1 MRKIQTPLL
10 LALALASQGCG
21 GSSSDSQDP
30 PGGAGELTVSTGALV
45 DGAAWQLNRPIEITL
60 DRPVNFASVNLGSVV
75 VQTVQNATPVN
86 GTYSLGVDPVTGE
99 EDGNMIRFQP
109 HCPAHAGEV
118 AGFEPGTDYEL
129 LIHGSDSYFP
139 PLRARDG
146 TVLENTLEV
155 TFRTLAG
162 SDPALIF
169 YDPVAGP
176 PSVVFRG
183 RGGVPLTDSHS
194 TRFELGSYQPS
205 RVEMR
210 ADGLGGLQVD
220 SGSIPL
226 VPFGLPLNHYI
237 APTNQVALVVE
248 FDQPVLLSRE
258 NLELLELQYFDLTW
272 KTIPCQVEGLIGCG
286 LRGSAVRLRPLGTL
300 PPGLDLR
307 LSIGSGFRDLVGQ
320 LDFSDR
326 FEALPITGTTEQSPI
341 GARVDALYE
350 SFAVGGSEPGSMED
364 VMSDLGAPR
373 GYWDRGYISG
383 VETPDGISRVR
394 SKWHPVGLAGV
405 QGGST
410 SVRPSFSLS
419 GTDAEGVVRAAGG
432 EVILD
437 PTIIG
442 PVPPAAMQEFAVELG
457 PMQIMDP
464 MGLRSA
470 QPALLL
476 GDRAILRQSPTTSAP
491 SQSQIF
497 GVDASGVH
505 AILYMGY
512 GCYAPGFSLD
522 CVPWD
527 LASSFPTGSGATV
540 EITPQSFEVYTWIH
554 RDSHHPDHRVTI
566 TFDAAPRLP
575 NGQPDETMT
584 YSATNGWTGDV
595 TQFSGG
601 DWGFIRFEVQFELDV
616 SGDGYQALERSPVLD
631 FLKVPIDF
639 R

>member
-1 MRKIQTPLL
+1 MKTIQAPLL
-10 LALALASQGCG
+10 FALALFSPGCG
-21 GSSSDSQDP
+21 GESSDTQNP

-60 DRPVNFASVNLGSVV
+60 DRPVNFAWVNLGSVV
-75 VQTVQNATPVN
+75 VQTVQSATPVN
-86 GTYSLGVDPVTGE
+86 GTYSLGIDPVTGE
-99 EDGNMIRFQP
+99 VDENVIRFQP
-109 HCPAHAGEV
+109 HCPAHAGED
-118 AGFEPGTDYEL
+118 AGFEQGTDYEL
-129 LIHGSDSYFP
+129 LIYGSDSYFP
-139 PLRARDG
+139 PLRAQDG
-146 TVLENTLEV
+146 TVLETTIEV
-155 TFRTLAG
+155 TFRTLAS
-162 SDPALIF
+162 SDPAVIF

-176 PSVVFRG
+176 PGVVFRG
-183 RGGVPLTDSHS
+183 RDGVPLTDSRS
-194 TRFELGSYQPS
+194 TRFELGSYQPN

-220 SGSIPL
+220 PGSVPL

-237 APTNQVALVVE
+237 APANQVALVVE
-248 FDQPVLLSRE
+248 FDQPVFLGQE
-258 NLELLELQYFDLTW
+258 NLQLLELQYLDLTW

-326 FEALPITGTTEQSPI
+326 FEALPIAGTTEQGPI
-341 GARVDALYE
+341 GARVDALFE
-350 SFAVGGSEPGSMED
+350 SFDVGGSEPGSMED

-373 GYWDRGYISG
+373 GYWDRGFISG

-394 SKWHPVGLAGV
+394 SKWYPVGLAGQ
-405 QGGST
+405 QGGSA
-410 SVRPSFSLS
+410 SAPPSFSFT
-419 GTDAEGVVRAAGG
+419 GTDAQGVVRAAGG

-437 PTIIG
+437 PPIIG
-442 PVPPAAMQEFAVELG
+442 PVPPAAMQEFAVELA

-464 MGLRSA
+464 LGLRAA
-470 QPALLL
+470 QPALLRS
-476 GDRAILRQSPTTSAP
+476 DRAILRQGTTSSGVAE
-491 SQSQIF
+491 SQVF
-497 GVDASGVH
+497 GVDASGANAV
-505 AILYMGY
+505 LYMGY
-512 GCYAPGFSLD
+512 GCYAPGFALD

-527 LASSFPTGSGATV
+527 LAASFPTGSSATV
-540 EITPQSFEVYTWIH
+540 EIKPQSFEVYTWTH
-554 RDSHHPDHRVTI
+554 RDSHNPDHRVTI
-566 TFDAAPRLP
+566 TFDAARRFPD
-575 NGQPDETMT
+575 GQPDETT
-584 YSATNGWTGDV
+584 AYSATNGWTGDV

-601 DWGFIRFEVQFELDV
+601 DWDFVRFEVQFELDV